1 MKDEILTG
9 DIRKVLI
16 RFSIPIMLSMAAT
29 QFYSMADSMIIGLKL
44 GANSLAAVS
53 NASTILMLFLFISGG
68 LELGAN
74 VFVASSKAILSKEE
88 MMKSSYNIIFL
99 DFIVSIVLL
108 ILGQLFFA
116 KFLNLINTPIE
127 IMEEAIIYGRIYLF
141 GIPFLM
147 LYDLMKQMLMG
158 YGDTKRPMNLVFITT
173 LFNIGLDFILIYIF
187 HLGVSG
193 AAIASVFAQIVGL
206 IPCSIMIYKTFLN
219 QPFQKSFIDIKY
231 FKEIAQLALPS
242 ILQQLLVPF
251 SSMVKQSLLGGIGVN
266 AIAGFSAADK
276 ITNLLMM
283 PIVGYIQSLVVFLA
297 QNISMNKKKRINGA
311 IKISYQLLFLVTTVL
326 IICVFLFN
334 EHMLSLF
341 TDNNEAILFGRI
353 ILMHEPYFYYFIAA
367 RHLNEGILRGY
378 KKMNYYLLSSTM
390 TILLTVGLSKVLVE
404 RIGYNGF
411 YFATGLGSIFG
422 MFFAIYLVR
431 FTRKPKIKAKYKVL
445 SMKKN

>member
-251 SSMVKQSLLGGIGVN
+251 SSMVKQSLLGG
-266 AIAGFSAADK
+266 
-276 ITNLLMM
+276 
-283 PIVGYIQSLVVFLA
+283 
-297 QNISMNKKKRINGA
+297 
-311 IKISYQLLFLVTTVL
+311 
-326 IICVFLFN
+326 
-334 EHMLSLF
+334 
-341 TDNNEAILFGRI
+341 
-353 ILMHEPYFYYFIAA
+353 
-367 RHLNEGILRGY
+367 
-378 KKMNYYLLSSTM
+378 
-390 TILLTVGLSKVLVE
+390 
-404 RIGYNGF
+404 
-411 YFATGLGSIFG
+411 
-422 MFFAIYLVR
+422 
-431 FTRKPKIKAKYKVL
+431 
-445 SMKKN
+445 